1 MLYSILPCALLL
13 LPFYMYV
20 YLKHTFLVSE
30 SSQPAGV
37 ILYKHPGQPLLHIS
51 TLQMW
56 PTQYQSVFHW
66 HSGSASADS
75 LEWYGI
81 LFCTLAKF
89 LNWCFQINKW
99 NGRHNSC
106 ANTDWNIYICF
117 SEALFC
123 HLSGDKVNFLHLT
136 LGRLKQL
143 KV

>member
-13 LPFYMYV
+13 LPFYMYM

-66 HSGSASADS
+66 HSGSADL

-89 LNWCFQINKW
+89 LNWCFQMRSINEVEDMILVPILIEIFIFVFQ
-99 NGRHNSC
+99 GPC
-106 ANTDWNIYICF
+106 FVIYLVI
-117 SEALFC
+117 
-123 HLSGDKVNFLHLT
+123 KLT
-136 LGRLKQL
+136 FYTLC
-143 KV
+143 